1 MSMFSSGRSPIDL
14 KNFKN
19 VKSFVEHISLYVGL
33 VVYTAA
39 GAKVGSIA
47 NKIELCDIWFI
58 HDSV

>member
-39 GAKVGSIA
+39 GAKV
-47 NKIELCDIWFI
+47 
-58 HDSV
+58 